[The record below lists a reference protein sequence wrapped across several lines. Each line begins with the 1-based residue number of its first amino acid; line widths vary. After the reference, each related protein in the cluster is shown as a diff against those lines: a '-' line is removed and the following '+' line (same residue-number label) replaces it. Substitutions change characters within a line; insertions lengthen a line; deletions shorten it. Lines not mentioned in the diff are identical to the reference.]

1 MPLRKSAVPVVLLLF
16 LSACVTNPVFGPSV
30 DGAFETGLALYEQGR
45 YEDAIEQFNQALGID
60 PEHAQSYL
68 YLGRSLFHL
77 GRWLEAVSYL
87 RGVYLRVS
95 TDEQEEFVGELLDSM
110 LNGALELLQKGNFVN
125 AIALLEEALRLEP
138 ESSRAKEDLGEVL
151 MMFGTQL
158 FSEGRFNDAI
168 DAYSESLDLAAD
180 KIQSYIGLARALF
193 ENGDFS
199 KALKTLQKAL
209 QEWPESD
216 ELKSL
221 FKQILQGN

>member
-1 MPLRKSAVPVVLLLF
+1 
-16 LSACVTNPVFGPSV
+16 
-30 DGAFETGLALYEQGR
+30 
-45 YEDAIEQFNQALGID
+45 
-60 PEHAQSYL
+60 
-68 YLGRSLFHL
+68 
-77 GRWLEAVSYL
+77 
-87 RGVYLRVS
+87 
-95 TDEQEEFVGELLDSM
+95 M
-110 LNGALELLQKGNFVN
+110 LNGALELLHKGNFVN

-151 MMFGTQL
+151 MMFGNQL

-216 ELKSL
+216 ELKNL
-221 FKQILQGN
+221 FNQILRGN